1 MGKRRNK
8 AKKHSRWRVVKKP
21 LRPSLS
27 LGRLPCE
34 GNWPSLR
41 GLRGFSRLREETV
54 FIPHPPRKARPDIP
68 LPRCSGPA
76 RDLPGRAA
84 RAGAGWGRAAGTAA
98 GGCDIRPAAVQQRG
112 QVAGHPRRIAAL
124 QGQHRSTLLRRQPH
138 GCAALTAQ
146 NSAQERQ
153 YGALQKRPGH
163 GSGQRGVCRAEVQ
176 PPRTAVRQLP
186 HGGAERVQLG
196 VQLQCAGRRGRGQGF
211 RRQHQPQ

>member
-1 MGKRRNK
+1 MGESG
-8 AKKHSRWRVVKKP
+8 SRTAAAQ
-21 LRPSLS
+21 
-27 LGRLPCE
+27 G
-34 GNWPSLR
+34 
-41 GLRGFSRLREETV
+41 
-54 FIPHPPRKARPDIP
+54 P
-68 LPRCSGPA
+68 LPV
-76 RDLPGRAA
+76 
-84 RAGAGWGRAAGTAA
+84 
-98 GGCDIRPAAVQQRG
+98 AVTYAPQRG

-138 GCAALTAQ
+138 GGAALTAQ

-186 HGGAERVQLG
+186 HGGAEHVQLG
-196 VQLQCAGRRGRGQGF
+196 VQLQCAGRRGRGQGL